1 MAGEG
6 PLWKLTL
13 NRSYYPTKYHLIAKQ
28 WYKCKAK
35 VQTGETL
42 WEALRKT
49 RSNQRTYYKKWTSGG
64 WMQIAGGRDL

>member
-28 WYKCKAK
+28 
-35 VQTGETL
+35 
-42 WEALRKT
+42 
-49 RSNQRTYYKKWTSGG
+49 
-64 WMQIAGGRDL
+64 